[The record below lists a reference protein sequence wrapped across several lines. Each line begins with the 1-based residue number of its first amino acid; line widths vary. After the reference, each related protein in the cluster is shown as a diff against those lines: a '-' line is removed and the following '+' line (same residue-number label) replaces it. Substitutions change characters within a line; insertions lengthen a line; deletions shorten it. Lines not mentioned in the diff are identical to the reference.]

1 MQQITDMETWI
12 HDNEDR
18 IYRYLIYKK
27 VFTPYEQQS
36 AFIGEYIYENG
47 GHYTLGKLT
56 EAIDLGNDWLLG
68 FKTIS
73 DDGRI
78 SFAINSTPGVLEFVK
93 LSEIRLEVFDC
104 DQDLELYED
113 KEE

>member
-1 MQQITDMETWI
+1 MQQITDMETWL
-12 HDNEDR
+12 HDNKDR
-18 IYRYLIYKK
+18 ICR
-27 VFTPYEQQS
+27 
-36 AFIGEYIYENG
+36 YENG

-68 FKTIS
+68 FTTIS

-104 DQDLELYED
+104 DQDLEFYEG